1 MRLRRVVLLLLLLL
15 LPSSAKAAAQ
25 AVTSTELIEDALA
38 FNEKAVTYRGEVIGD
53 ILYRGDSAWVNVS
66 DGVNAIGCYIPASEA
81 EKIDSIGRYRIVGD
95 TVELTGIF
103 HRDCPEHGGDLDIHA
118 DTIIVL
124 KKGHEVEDKP
134 SAGLM
139 IAAGALVPCVI
150 AGAMLEIRK
159 RHVL

>member
-1 MRLRRVVLLLLLLL
+1 MRLRRFALLLLLLL

-25 AVTSTELIEDALA
+25 AVTSTELIEGALA
-38 FNEKAVTYRGEVIGD
+38 LNGKAITYRGEVIGD
-53 ILYRGDSAWVNVS
+53 ILYRGDRAWINVS
-66 DGVNAIGCYIPASEA
+66 DGANAIGCYIPASEA
-81 EKIDSIGRYRIVGD
+81 DKIDRVGRYRIVGD

-139 IAAGALVPCVI
+139 IAAGALAPCAF
-150 AGAMLEIRK
+150 AGAILEIRK